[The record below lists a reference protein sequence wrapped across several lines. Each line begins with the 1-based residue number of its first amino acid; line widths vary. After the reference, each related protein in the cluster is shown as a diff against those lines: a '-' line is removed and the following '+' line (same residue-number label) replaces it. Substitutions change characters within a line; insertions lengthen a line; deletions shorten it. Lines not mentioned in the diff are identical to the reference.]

1 MRRKHDSARLILIN
15 ECLRQEKNI
24 NGKEIQKEEREGRKR
39 WGYRELY
46 RKWEIKEQE
55 RDRYMGSGTR
65 VMLYTGCKVFHR
77 VVSHID

>member
-1 MRRKHDSARLILIN
+1 MF
-15 ECLRQEKNI
+15 EM
-24 NGKEIQKEEREGRKR
+24 GKKYKWEGDIEGGKRGER